1 MSYVKVAP
9 RTLTKSTQDALLKAT
24 GKYSEDFRDHMIFSI
39 ALGTALRESEIQ
51 ALNCGDIYND
61 NGQARE
67 RIQLRVWKRGSKQ
80 LSNEQERKR
89 QTVAVPNILRHKL
102 NKLRRWKL
110 KNKQSVESDAPLFT
124 SRLKT
129 RISTRQMRR
138 IFNEWQKKIG
148 CDVILNFHALRH
160 TSLTNLQRQNK
171 DLSVTCSHARH
182 RSVDTTMIYVAP
194 STDEMVEAV
203 KGLQC

>member
-1 MSYVKVAP
+1 M
-9 RTLTKSTQDALLKAT
+9 
-24 GKYSEDFRDHMIFSI
+24 
-39 ALGTALRESEIQ
+39 
-51 ALNCGDIYND
+51 
-61 NGQARE
+61 
-67 RIQLRVWKRGSKQ
+67 
-80 LSNEQERKR
+80 
-89 QTVAVPNILRHKL
+89 AVPNILRHKL

-110 KNKQSVESDAPLFT
+110 KNKQSVANDAPLFT
-124 SRLKT
+124 SRLLDKNGE
-129 RISTRQMRR
+129 RKRVSTRQMRR

-171 DLSVTCSHARH
+171 DLSVTCTHARH

-203 KGLQC
+203 QGLRC